1 MGDRTKLKTLL
12 RKAKLAIDSINL
24 KYKNCHD
31 KASFS
36 ESQLLN
42 ALAKNK
48 ELLTTLEIIQRQRS
62 NIERP
67 DVKKLLCRIKCNDVG
82 YTLIENKNSDC
93 QWFQDSMIINIQEQM
108 NSEWKPLKQINY
120 NTIFSQ
126 QKQTEDNLQAC
137 MQ

>member
-1 MGDRTKLKTLL
+1 M
-12 RKAKLAIDSINL
+12 AIDSINL

-31 KASFS
+31 KVSFS

-93 QWFQDSMIINIQEQM
+93 QWFQDNMIINIQEQM

-120 NTIFSQ
+120 NTIF
-126 QKQTEDNLQAC
+126 
-137 MQ
+137 